1 MDFTFS
7 ARAEELR
14 AEIRRVLRDEWPPGR
29 LGYREPEAELDYE
42 AHKVFRKKLARH
54 GWFGIGIPE
63 AYGGRGGTREEQ
75 YVVAAELAY
84 HGVPYPEVALNMVA
98 PNLLLHASEQMKARF
113 LPAIAAGEV
122 EFSLGFSEP
131 NAGTDLASLT
141 TSARLDGDEYVI
153 NGQKI
158 YTSYAHRSEYCLMA
172 VRTNPDAPRHQ
183 GISLLVVDLLSPG
196 IVISPLWG
204 MGDIRTNITF
214 WDGVRVPRENL
225 LGEQDAGWGYLTSHL
240 DFERITSFTVDALR
254 APLDDILD
262 FVGQEAG
269 EAGEAGEAPLRAD
282 PWVRGEVAQLVA
294 DTVVLDTLTR
304 RALWLVESS
313 GHTNYEASEVKIL
326 ATELRQRLTAV
337 GLEVLGRDG
346 QLSPADPHAPLA
358 GAMLRACEGAVMQTF
373 GAGANEVQRDI
384 VARRALRLPRS

>member
-14 AEIRRVLRDEWPPGR
+14 AEIRRALSEEWPLGR
-29 LGYREPEAELDYE
+29 LGYREPEAGLDYE
-42 AHKVFRKKLARH
+42 AHKVFRKHLARH

-75 YVVAAELAY
+75 YIVAAELAY

-98 PNLLLHASEQMKARF
+98 PNMLLHASEQMKARF
-113 LPAIAAGEV
+113 LPAIAAGDI

-141 TSARLDGDEYVI
+141 TSARLVGDEYVI

-158 YTSYAHRSEYCLMA
+158 YTSYAHRSEYCLVA
-172 VRTNPDAPRHQ
+172 VRTNPDIPRHQ
-183 GISLLVVDLLSPG
+183 GISLLVVDLLTPG
-196 IVISPLWG
+196 IAVTPLQG

-214 WDGVRVPRENL
+214 WDGVRVPRDNL

-254 APLDDILD
+254 APLDDIVD
-262 FVGQEAG
+262 FIGHDSS
-269 EAGEAGEAPLRAD
+269 RTD
-282 PWVRGEVAQLVA
+282 PWVRSEVAQLVV

-304 RALWLVESS
+304 RALWLVTSS
-313 GHTNYEASEVKIL
+313 GHTNYEASEIKIL

-346 QLSPADPHAPLA
+346 QLLPADPHAPLA
-358 GAMLRACEGAVMQTF
+358 GGMLRACEGAVMQTF

-384 VARRALRLPRS
+384 VARRGLGLRRS

>member
-14 AEIRRVLRDEWPPGR
+14 AEIRRVLREEWPPGR

-42 AHKVFRKKLARH
+42 ANQVFRRRLARH

-98 PNLLLHASEQMKARF
+98 PNMLLHASEQMKARF
-113 LPAIAAGEV
+113 LPAIAAGEI

-172 VRTNPDAPRHQ
+172 VRTNPDVPKHQ
-183 GISLLVVDLLSPG
+183 GISLLVVDLRTPG
-196 IVISPLWG
+196 IVISPLEG

-225 LGEQDAGWGYLTSHL
+225 LGEPDAGWSYLTSHL

-262 FVGQEAG
+262 FVSQG
-269 EAGEAGEAPLRAD
+269 AGEAPGRAD
-282 PWVRGEVAQLVA
+282 PWVRGEVAQLVV

-313 GHTNYEASEVKIL
+313 GHTSYEASEIKIL
-326 ATELRQRLTAV
+326 ATELRQRLTGV

-346 QLSPADPHAPLA
+346 QLRPGDPDAPLA
-358 GAMLRACEGAVMQTF
+358 GGLLRASEGAVMQTF

-384 VARRALRLPRS
+384 VARRGLGLPRS